1 MAKRQ
6 FPTFNSLEFV
16 ELIPTG
22 VLVVSRSGE
31 IIRVNRQTEAIFR
44 RTRDELIGASV
55 ETLLPAAIREH
66 HERFR
71 TDFLADP
78 QPRMMGHRPDL
89 TGVAPDG
96 TEFPVEI
103 ALNPVTLEGQF
114 VILCLVTDV
123 SARRAIEDENRRLL
137 EELRA
142 ALAEVKRLSG
152 LLPICASCKKIR
164 DPQGR
169 WQAIEEYVTSHSEAE
184 FSHGICPECAKKL
197 YSEYL

>member
-1 MAKRQ
+1 
-6 FPTFNSLEFV
+6 
-16 ELIPTG
+16 
-22 VLVVSRSGE
+22 
-31 IIRVNRQTEAIFR
+31 
-44 RTRDELIGASV
+44 
-55 ETLLPAAIREH
+55 
-66 HERFR
+66 
-71 TDFLADP
+71 
-78 QPRMMGHRPDL
+78 MMGHRPDL